1 MTVKLIKNA
10 KLYYDKKLVDR
21 DVLIENGKFKKIST
35 EINFDNAEVIDAQ
48 HNLVAPGLVDVHV
61 HFREPGQVHKETIM
75 TGSAAA
81 AHGGFTTVGAM
92 PNVIPV
98 PDSVE
103 KFKQQMELNK
113 QSKINT
119 LQYAPI
125 TLEET
130 SDQLSPLEDLA
141 AVGAFAFSNDGHGIN
156 NAKTMFDA
164 MQRIA
169 QLDSHLAAHV
179 EDQNLFNKGVINAG
193 NTAIKLGLPAIE
205 RVAET
210 SQLARDLLLA
220 KEAGVH
226 YHVCHIST
234 ADSVNLI
241 RIAKDAGIN
250 VTCEV
255 TPHHL
260 LLSDQDIVGDNANY
274 KMNPPLRCE
283 SDREAL
289 IAGVLDGTIDMIA
302 TDHAPHAVDE
312 KNKGFLKSA
321 FGITGIETSFPLMYK
336 LFVKSSMMSLERLL
350 DIMST
355 KPAEIFGLDAGKIQ
369 LEKLADFTI
378 IDLNEEYHFEKEDFL
393 SKGVNTPFVGN
404 DWNCFGKIKKTF
416 VNGEEVYSE

>member
-1 MTVKLIKNA
+1 MKLIKNA

-21 DVLIENGKFKKIST
+21 DVLIENGKFK
-35 EINFDNAEVIDAQ
+35 EIATAIDFDGAEVIDAQ

-61 HFREPGQVHKETIM
+61 HFREPGQVHKETIK

-92 PNVIPV
+92 PNVVPV
-98 PDSVE
+98 PDDVE
-103 KFKQQMELNK
+103 KFEHQMELNK
-113 QSKINT
+113 QSKIHT

-141 AVGAFAFSNDGHGIN
+141 AAGAFAFSNDGHGIN

-169 QLDSHLAAHV
+169 QLNSHLAAHV

-193 NTAIKLGLPAIE
+193 ATATKLGLPAIE

-220 KEAGVH
+220 KESGVH

-260 LLSDQDIVGDNANY
+260 LLSDQDIVNNDANY

-283 SDREAL
+283 SDREVL

-336 LFVKSSMMSLERLL
+336 LFVKSGMMSLERLL

-355 KPAEIFGLDAGKIQ
+355 RPAEIFGLDAGKIQ
-369 LEKLADFTI
+369 LEKSADFTI
-378 IDLNEEYHFEKEDFL
+378 IDLFEEYHFEKEDFL
-393 SKGVNTPFVGN
+393 SKGINTPFVGS